1 MTTPLFTRT
10 RPGYLISSDPAL
22 LSLPAISVAFAT
34 PMMYWCKPL
43 PTASLRTCLSNS
55 FNLGLYAD
63 LASPPLTSASKPK
76 QIGLARLITDYVT
89 IAYLTDVYVVEEEQ
103 GKGLG
108 KWLIACVDEVLKEM
122 GYLRRVLLLTGEG
135 GPEGFYER
143 ELGMKRFG
151 GAEGGMVL
159 MNRTGAGVVQKGE
172 KNEEG

>member
-1 MTTPLFTRT
+1 
-10 RPGYLISSDPAL
+10 
-22 LSLPAISVAFAT
+22 
-34 PMMYWCKPL
+34 MMYWCKPL
-43 PTASLRTCLSNS
+43 PTASLQTCLSNS

-63 LASPPLTSASKPK
+63 PASPTLASPPRPK
-76 QIGLARLITDYVT
+76 QIGLARLVTDYVT

-108 KWLIACVDEVLKEM
+108 KWLVACVDEVLKDM

-135 GPEGFYER
+135 EPERFYER

-159 MNRTGAGVVQKGE
+159 MNRTGDGVVQRAKR
-172 KNEEG
+172 KEES